1 MSSVASGERT
11 PRLPPGT
18 WVIDTSVYTHMFR
31 AGHGHM
37 VGARA
42 PGGTVIVPA
51 DVNTEIEVGRAAYS
65 NIPKVA
71 SVPWARLAVLDED
84 EVGTQ
89 LVVKAALGGRP
100 SAHLGECAVLAVA
113 HHRGYMALLD
123 DRAAVAQ
130 ASLLGVPCHGT
141 LWLVIE
147 AHVKIFDRDE
157 ARTAQVVDDLLASG
171 MHLPV
176 KSGDELLAWA
186 RKQGLLP

>member
-1 MSSVASGERT
+1 M
-11 PRLPPGT
+11 PRPPPGT

-31 AGHGHM
+31 AGHGHLI
-37 VGARA
+37 GTLA
-42 PGGTVIVPA
+42 PGGTVTVPA
-51 DVNTEIEVGRAAYS
+51 EVNTEIDAGRATYS
-65 NIPKVA
+65 NIPEVA
-71 SVPWARLAVLDED
+71 SVPWARLTALNED

-100 SAHLGECAVLAVA
+100 AAHLGECAVLAVA
-113 HHRGYMALLD
+113 HHRGGMALLD

-130 ASLLGVPCHGT
+130 AKLLGVPCHGT

-147 AHVKIFDRDE
+147 AYEKVFDRDA

-176 KSGDELLAWA
+176 RSGGELLTWA
-186 RKQGLLP
+186 HAQGLLP